1 MIGLDT
7 NVVVRYITQDDPDQS
22 NLAGDFIEKYCT
34 RSNPGFVNLI
44 VCCEIVWVLKRAYG
58 YDKTT
63 ILAVMKQ
70 ILQTA
75 ELHIENAD
83 LVWKALSEFESGNAD
98 FSDYLISS
106 INRNNDCSYTVTFDK
121 KAASLSQNKL
131 L

>member
-44 VCCEIVWVLKRAYG
+44 VCCE
-58 YDKTT
+58 T